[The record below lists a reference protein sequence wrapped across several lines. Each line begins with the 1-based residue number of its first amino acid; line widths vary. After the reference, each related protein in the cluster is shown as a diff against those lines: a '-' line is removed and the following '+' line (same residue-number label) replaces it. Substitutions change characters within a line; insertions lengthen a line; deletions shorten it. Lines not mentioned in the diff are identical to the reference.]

1 MTTPQLDEL
10 IHQPARL
17 RIMATLVALDMGT
30 RVEFSS
36 LRAMLNLTD
45 GNLSAHLRALE
56 EARYIAV
63 DKGYVGR
70 RPRTWVQATAAGRK
84 AFAEH
89 VAALEA
95 IVGVGAGVRPR
106 RKR

>member
-1 MTTPQLDEL
+1 MTTPQLDER

-17 RIMATLVALDMGT
+17 QIMAALVALDMGT
-30 RVEFSS
+30 RVEFST
-36 LRAMLNLTD
+36 LRDMLDLTD
-45 GNLSAHLRALE
+45 GNLSAHLRTLE
-56 EARYIAV
+56 EANYVVV

-70 RPRTWVQATAAGRK
+70 RPRTWIQATAAGRQ
-84 AFAEH
+84 AFIDH

-95 IVGVGAGVRPR
+95 ILGAGGRGR